1 VEAAAIIAW
10 KPLGE
15 MLVERGLLTVDEL
28 DDALAE
34 QQRTGR
40 KLGAIL
46 ISRKLVSSPA
56 LTTILAEQVGVELE
70 RQHGFG
76 SGLFAL
82 IERRNQ
88 RLAPTEGPPVP
99 EEQPPAPAM
108 EAPPVD
114 EFPPGPVDELAA
126 LRAELEHERARR
138 AELELELSTLVAKP
152 PAPRKRSAKRR
163 PTKS

>member
-1 VEAAAIIAW
+1 VEAATIIAW

-34 QQRTGR
+34 QERTGR

-56 LTTILAEQVGVELE
+56 LTRILAEQVGVELE

-88 RLAPTEGPPVP
+88 RIASPDGPPQPEEHPPVP
-99 EEQPPAPAM
+99 AL
-108 EAPPVD
+108 EALPDDQLRPD
-114 EFPPGPVDELAA
+114 PDTELAV
-126 LRAELEHERARR
+126 LRAELEYERARR
-138 AELELELSTLVAKP
+138 AELELELSVLLAKP
-152 PAPRKRSAKRR
+152 PVPRKRNAKR
-163 PTKS
+163 PAKG